1 MMPAVEVNTGS
12 LGPSDG
18 GTGIPSSKR
27 QKTED
32 TATQGDSDSSQL
44 PEKEKSNAAEKQNG
58 ADVPTPCSNLNSQ
71 SESKGNESPTV
82 CTFKEDNG
90 QHNEKNSI
98 TVPGNKPEIEYEL
111 SLFYKELET
120 MENETD
126 LHVNECVDGSQG
138 SAESKENAAMDN
150 HRGNKTGKG
159 CKKIAGMKHR
169 AREVGDPCIDASQIH
184 ATEHPCAAHWNN
196 VASPSRPQWNQPQ
209 AFIGP
214 LRPPLPKFNI
224 PLAYQRYSA
233 QGPMP
238 FPHEGRLLSNSYSS
252 DCNIP
257 PFTAKHESCIVQAGP
272 INDCMIQPGHKYFY
286 NYGPHQTTKGQPITL
301 KPGQTN
307 LYQQAPQLSRLGV
320 GDKVLIFMRGP
331 PGSGKSTLSRLLLAQ
346 SPNGV
351 VLSTDDYFCQNGV
364 YWFDPNFLGEAHEW
378 NQKRAKQSM
387 DEGRTPIIIDNT
399 NIQAWEMK
407 PYAEMAVERCYRVS
421 FREPETWWKFNVV
434 ELEKRNK
441 HRVPRE
447 KILQM
452 MERFEHPMSSDIVLS
467 SVEPL
472 RTNTVLLNLQPHYS
486 QREGKVRK
494 KPKVLPSLNKRTRGN
509 TKHKK
514 KHRQHRNVKADQNQ
528 KSEIKTEFHW
538 PGASLEQRT
547 SECEDDLSNE
557 EHSDAENI
565 SVTDLVTTQRDS
577 QNNIGAQVEKILNCK
592 IFEDKD
598 EAFSIEEN
606 MFISIYKPV
615 DTGNFKMADGLSVES
630 CDLHINLP
638 EDYEDS
644 SDIENSLPLSEIH
657 WELDQSHSSLVKN
670 YISVIDTTAVKA
682 KLVVLAQKY
691 CIYISK
697 KAIAGAVQYPSEI
710 ERVFKE
716 TPLEYVEGQEKVKTL
731 VLEDEVDDY
740 KRKEEASLILNRN
753 FLTNLL
759 EGKNI
764 ASWEYCDWLVDSIC
778 EQRQKRDCRF
788 RHRDASVKNRAEK
801 WLHKETAQQNPFC
814 HESSSTENI
823 SQGNDCVL
831 QLCPRGASSTAQCVA
846 NQFAS
851 TNILSETADGMKETN
866 SFCPGKW
873 VHESGKET
881 TFRLQDSFYNPSLVN
896 YRRKPKRF
904 YKLAPTFQFSLETP
918 VDSEEKRRKELVL
931 TEIKPTNC
939 MSTTNIFQSEMT
951 SVNLSVQKNIGT
963 CQEKLEQIAVEGS
976 QFVNRFCETIHLSK
990 IINNKVKKE
999 GSKEDSLS
1007 KLGFDGSSNVQSLLI
1022 LKHEMMCNDVL
1033 PDPSHVVEVYTINP
1047 SVNMLDKSKAFLTG
1061 KPVSICLPYA
1071 NISRSSETL
1080 FSYAD
1085 SIKKEDTLSSF
1096 NEQYS
1101 ASLCNPCVGCE
1112 LAEKSRQ
1119 DDEQELLMFP
1129 EQCPFLELQLPLEF
1143 ALQLVELFGSPG
1155 IDPDF
1160 LLAEDC
1166 KVRLDKQIT
1175 HMIHSQWKKSVEERL
1190 KQISLMARNTF
1201 KGGMRLYNIQD
1212 INGEFYQEPNHE
1224 TEEKSSAMLD
1234 SHPDRNLSGN
1244 DDLKLTGDDSA

>member
-331 PGSGKSTLSRLLLAQ
+331 PGSGKSTLS
-346 SPNGV
+346 
-351 VLSTDDYFCQNGV
+351 
-364 YWFDPNFLGEAHEW
+364 
-378 NQKRAKQSM
+378 
-387 DEGRTPIIIDNT
+387 
-399 NIQAWEMK
+399 
-407 PYAEMAVERCYRVS
+407 
-421 FREPETWWKFNVV
+421 
-434 ELEKRNK
+434 
-441 HRVPRE
+441 
-447 KILQM
+447 
-452 MERFEHPMSSDIVLS
+452 
-467 SVEPL
+467 
-472 RTNTVLLNLQPHYS
+472 
-486 QREGKVRK
+486 REGKVRK